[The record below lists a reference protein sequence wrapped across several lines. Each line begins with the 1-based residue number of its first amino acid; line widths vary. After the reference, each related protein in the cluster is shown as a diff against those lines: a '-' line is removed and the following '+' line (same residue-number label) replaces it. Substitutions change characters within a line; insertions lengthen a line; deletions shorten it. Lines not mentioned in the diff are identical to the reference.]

1 MMVGFRTRLT
11 AALIALVAL
20 TAGATGVFAYV
31 LVRDSLRDRLVE
43 EAIARSEYNLA
54 ILSSNQGLDPAFRP
68 DQFEASGL
76 ADRFFGAEGYY
87 IEFEG
92 GGRVASELGLLG
104 TAELLSDELR
114 EILDRGEIGYEFL
127 TIDDAPALAVGFRPR
142 PAGSVIIFFYRAEA
156 VEDALVQLWRLLT
169 VASFAVVLLGTV
181 AANLVARRVLRPVA
195 EAGWAAQSMAEG
207 DLSVR
212 LPVESDDE
220 IGNWAEAFNQ
230 MATSLE
236 QQITALQEAQEHER
250 RFVADVSHELR
261 TPITALVN
269 EAAALVKH
277 LDALSDSG
285 RHVGEMLIGDVDRMR
300 RLVEDLLEIS
310 RLETGIPVDVSV
322 VEVEPFLDAIIAER
336 HPGTRLRV
344 VGIEDRVPVDRRAL
358 ERIVGN
364 LLDNA
369 FIHASGAS
377 TTVTVSADAGV
388 LRIAVADEGPG
399 VADSD
404 LDRLFDRFY
413 KSDSAGRGGSGLGL
427 AIARQHARHLGG
439 DLTVRRGMARGLVF
453 EVMVPVADLLPAGDG
468 DATSQCKPVEGE
480 AGTTQRRS

>member
-1 MMVGFRTRLT
+1 
-11 AALIALVAL
+11 
-20 TAGATGVFAYV
+20 
-31 LVRDSLRDRLVE
+31 
-43 EAIARSEYNLA
+43 
-54 ILSSNQGLDPAFRP
+54 
-68 DQFEASGL
+68 
-76 ADRFFGAEGYY
+76 
-87 IEFEG
+87 
-92 GGRVASELGLLG
+92 
-104 TAELLSDELR
+104 
-114 EILDRGEIGYEFL
+114 
-127 TIDDAPALAVGFRPR
+127 
-142 PAGSVIIFFYRAEA
+142 
-156 VEDALVQLWRLLT
+156 
-169 VASFAVVLLGTV
+169 
-181 AANLVARRVLRPVA
+181 
-195 EAGWAAQSMAEG
+195 
-207 DLSVR
+207 
-212 LPVESDDE
+212 
-220 IGNWAEAFNQ
+220 
-230 MATSLE
+230 
-236 QQITALQEAQEHER
+236 
-250 RFVADVSHELR
+250 
-261 TPITALVN
+261 
-269 EAAALVKH
+269 
-277 LDALSDSG
+277 
-285 RHVGEMLIGDVDRMR
+285 MLIGDVDRMR

-468 DATSQCKPVEGE
+468 DATSQCEPVEGE
-480 AGTTQRRS
+480 AGTTQRRRS